1 MTWADC
7 FERASEYDVT
17 VAEIRETLS
26 DVRSDE

>member
-17 VAEIRETLS
+17 LAEIRETLA

>member
-17 VAEIRETLS
+17 VAEIRETLA
-26 DVRSDE
+26 DVRADD